1 MQIISK
7 LNLIFNPK
15 KLKIELEFMKSS
27 KMNEIKQQHLLLEA
41 ALKSYLQG
49 ENIDLK
55 KEIEYIVS
63 INDQKLEDRLGSK
76 LINSYVNPNENPL
89 YLLI

>member
-1 MQIISK
+1 M
-7 LNLIFNPK
+7 NLIFNPK

-27 KMNEIKQQHLLLEA
+27 KMNEIKQQHILLES

-55 KEIEYIVS
+55 KEIEYIIS

-89 YLLI
+89 

>member
-1 MQIISK
+1 
-7 LNLIFNPK
+7 
-15 KLKIELEFMKSS
+15 MKSS